1 MKGGSMKNKYI
12 KVNINT
18 IPKTR
23 GKTVL
28 TDAEKQARL
37 YALAEKLNVQI
48 GGKEE
53 CSKQQ

>member
-1 MKGGSMKNKYI
+1 MKDKKYI
-12 KVNINT
+12 TVNINT

-37 YALAEKLNVQI
+37 YALAEKMNIKI
-48 GGKEE
+48 GGK
-53 CSKQQ
+53 K